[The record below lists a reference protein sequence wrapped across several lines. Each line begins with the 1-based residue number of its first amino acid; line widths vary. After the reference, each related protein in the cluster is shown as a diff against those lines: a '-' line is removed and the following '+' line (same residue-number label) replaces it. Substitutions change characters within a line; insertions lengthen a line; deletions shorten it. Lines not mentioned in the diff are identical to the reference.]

1 MKYKGLKYTK
11 EFEFHIGKEW
21 VGTDVEIEEGEDIDE
36 VYRQVK
42 AKVHQM
48 VTGYLPE
55 PMAVRPI
62 PVPQQLGP
70 REIKVDKVPEEERV
84 SKLIEDLNTCTSIKV
99 LESYKLIAKLNP
111 SVQAA
116 YDLKLKEL
124 TEGK

>member
-21 VGTDVEIEEGEDIDE
+21 VGTDVEIEEGDDLDE
-36 VYRQVK
+36 VFRQVK
-42 AKVHQM
+42 AKVHQL
-48 VTGYLPE
+48 VTGSIPE
-55 PMAVRPI
+55 SQPT
-62 PVPQQLGP
+62 QQAPP

-84 SKLIEDLNTCTSIKV
+84 SKLIEDLNTCTSVKI

-111 SVQAA
+111 AVQAA

-124 TEGK
+124 TEVK